1 MFKPFHCK
9 LLKCFE
15 SPTRNHTSNIPLRRI
30 PRQPRNIQKRILALQ
45 ALRVNLRDFH
55 FRILR
60 PLSIGNVVSKSIP
73 NIPKSQHWSRDQV
86 LDHHI
91 FSLRG
96 QGELFLWVQRQTTAA
111 WAPLTIA
118 DANNLVNCWLYGG
131 TAIICFKK
139 TGPTLYVGIVQL
151 VALFSKNHRM
161 AIGLSL
167 FQADLHKFVQ
177 ALAEGIKAQVNPS
190 YESHN
195 PILNHHITV
204 TVKLNKSHI
213 LMGQTIS
220 KKMTKI

>member
-1 MFKPFHCK
+1 
-9 LLKCFE
+9 
-15 SPTRNHTSNIPLRRI
+15 
-30 PRQPRNIQKRILALQ
+30 
-45 ALRVNLRDFH
+45 
-55 FRILR
+55 
-60 PLSIGNVVSKSIP
+60 
-73 NIPKSQHWSRDQV
+73 
-86 LDHHI
+86 
-91 FSLRG
+91 
-96 QGELFLWVQRQTTAA
+96 
-111 WAPLTIA
+111 
-118 DANNLVNCWLYGG
+118 
-131 TAIICFKK
+131 
-139 TGPTLYVGIVQL
+139 
-151 VALFSKNHRM
+151 M